1 MIPMFLSKVIA
12 RGFTFGGMGGA
23 GSEGWWGPPWPV
35 QLEVM
40 VLSHFLLS
48 NKRGRRGPF
57 PPYCGPL
64 VTRDARLSWHHTPS

>member
-1 MIPMFLSKVIA
+1 MTMIPMFLSKVIA

-23 GSEGWWGPPWPV
+23 GSEGPAV
-35 QLEVM
+35 ACAFEVM

-48 NKRGRRGPF
+48 NKCGRRGPF

-64 VTRDARLSWHHTPS
+64 VTRDARREVHTPS